1 LASVARPA
9 APPDVAADGRRDRAV
24 LIVQDTGLGIDPAEL
39 SRVFDRFYRG
49 ESAERAAIPGT
60 GLGLA
65 PGPGTHRVERR
76 QRVPAF

>member
-1 LASVARPA
+1 
-9 APPDVAADGRRDRAV
+9 
-24 LIVQDTGLGIDPAEL
+24 VQDTGLGIDPAEL